1 MIFKLD
7 ESVLASTDKKTFANF
22 ISIASKANQKV
33 DCTESVWN
41 YIEQQILNTNYLG
54 KIDIE
59 EIKENVDLRDIKTI
73 YRTHFTEVLVGN
85 GEDMINIDV
94 ALQIL
99 NNESYIILENS
110 RYDWPTI
117 KKWIETFDGK
127 VGDKYKTINSIV
139 HNAVKNNKLLPDHA
153 GGCGRNIINRIE
165 TLRNGKYA
173 QIYSFKLSTIYDSD
187 KKSKEEGTK
196 HPELEE
202 YLSENHILRHELIK
216 REIENYYSQAAYEE
230 AMLAK
235 GKNVLP
241 LGDEEY
247 DYLDITKCGLF
258 NLKKSDM
265 ENMPLYIKPKRLI
278 RRIQNNMADFKGEYE
293 IQVIIF
299 MLAKII

>member
-7 ESVLASTDKKTFANF
+7 KSMLDSTDKKTFANF
-22 ISIASKANQKV
+22 ISLASKANQKV
-33 DCTESVWN
+33 DCTEIVWS
-41 YIEQQILNTNYLG
+41 YIEKQILNTNFLG
-54 KIDIE
+54 KIDID
-59 EIKENVDLRDIKTI
+59 EIRENIDLRDIKTI

-85 GEDMINIDV
+85 GEDMIDIHV

-99 NNESYIILENS
+99 TNESYIILENS

-127 VGDKYKTINSIV
+127 VGAKYKTINSIV

-153 GGCGRNIINRIE
+153 GGCGPNIINRIE

-173 QIYSFKLSTIYDSD
+173 QIYSFNLSTVYDSD
-187 KKSKEEGTK
+187 KNSKEDTPK
-196 HPELEE
+196 HQELEK
-202 YLSENHILRHELIK
+202 YLSDNHILGHELIK

-230 AMLAK
+230 ARLAK
-235 GKNVLP
+235 GTNVLP
-241 LGDEEY
+241 LDDEVY
-247 DYLDITKCGLF
+247 DYLDIPTCGLF
-258 NLKKSDM
+258 NLKKSNM
-265 ENMPLYIKPKRLI
+265 ETMPRFIKQNRLI
-278 RRIQNNMADFKGEYE
+278 RRIQNNMVDCNGEYE

>member
-85 GEDMINIDV
+85 GEGMINIDV

-153 GGCGRNIINRIE
+153 GGCGPNIINRIE

-173 QIYSFKLSTIYDSD
+173 QIYSLKLSTIYDSD
-187 KKSKEEGTK
+187 KKSKEEGAK
-196 HPELEE
+196 HPELEK
-202 YLSENHILRHELIK
+202 YLSENHILRHELINNTLL
-216 REIENYYSQAAYEE
+216 I
-230 AMLAK
+230 
-235 GKNVLP
+235 
-241 LGDEEY
+241 
-247 DYLDITKCGLF
+247 IT
-258 NLKKSDM
+258 
-265 ENMPLYIKPKRLI
+265 
-278 RRIQNNMADFKGEYE
+278 
-293 IQVIIF
+293 
-299 MLAKII
+299 